1 MALKQLRY
9 HDMLNKKRE
18 SLKKFEQRSEK
29 LNNLADSLGTKLD
42 TAKTDSEI
50 ELISQQANDLEIKV
64 NENAEQIKELKEE
77 IKFLEEELYTLE
89 NGMTTGETE
98 TIVTTE
104 NEENK
109 KGGKRN
115 MINQLSFRNTAT
127 HLKNEKVRS
136 FYDNVKRTALE
147 KRSFENGGLAVPVE
161 VIDNVL
167 MLIGDYTNLYA
178 EVDVQVIQG
187 EARVILDGAI
197 PEAIWTEMTGA
208 INELETGVNHIE
220 LDGYKLGGYVSV
232 PNAFLDDSLVKLS
245 MYVEQRL
252 AQAIAKA
259 LDKAILNGTGATDK
273 QPEGVIPSIP
283 VENKAT
289 IDGTQVSILSSMA
302 LLDTGETETGEI
314 IAVMKRKTYYQ
325 YILPQSIVA
334 TADGRQMVQG
344 VDSPNIAGLR
354 VVFSQNAPADSI
366 VLGDFKQYLLS
377 ERANVIIQSSEHV
390 KFTEDQR
397 VFKGVARYDGKV
409 KNADSFALLTIVN
422 E

>member
-18 SLKKFEQRSEK
+18 SLKKTEQQKEQYRK
-29 LNNLADSLGTKLD
+29 VLAHLNKRLAET
-42 TAKTDSEI
+42 KTDNEVEAVSAQ
-50 ELISQQANDLEIKV
+50 SNDLVLKLE
-64 NENAEQIKELKEE
+64 ENAERLEELKEE
-77 IKFLEEELYTLE
+77 IKFLEEELHALE
-89 NGMTTGETE
+89 NGMPTGETE

-104 NEENK
+104 NGEIK
-109 KGGKRN
+109 KGGKRK
-115 MINQLSFRNTAT
+115 MTNQLNFRNTAT

-325 YILPQSIVA
+325 HILPQSIVN